1 MTDEAMVLSRVLEV
15 RAAETPEAPFLAMSG
30 GIRFTYGEFNEAAN
44 RVMHGLKALGVGPGE
59 DVAVMLTNRP
69 EFAIASYA
77 LKKLRAVEVAINTN
91 LRGAGLAHAFTIT
104 RPVALLTESDFL
116 PVLREVLDTSTTIRD
131 LLVVG
136 DPLPATSTSGIRTL
150 PFEGVRSAM
159 SHNPAE
165 HPRPLDVATVVYT
178 SGTTGPSKACLLS
191 HQYGMTMGTNMA
203 RHLGITAEDCVY
215 CPFPMYHVDATY
227 LTMAPALL
235 VGGRAAIGSRFS
247 VSRFWQETRDMDVT
261 IIDFMGATL
270 TMLWKQDPKPDDRDN
285 PVRLAWGVPVPP
297 FKADFE
303 RRFGLVIT
311 TAYGLTDGGM
321 PVWVDGTETWPVGSC
336 GRVRDPYEL
345 IIVDENDDQVLPGS
359 TGEILLSSRTPG
371 VLMEGYMSM
380 PAETEEA
387 MRGGWL
393 HTGDLGH
400 LDSEGYLYFD
410 GRKSDSIRRRGESIS
425 AWEVEQVLEA
435 HPLVAEAA
443 VVGVPSALTEED
455 VKAFVVLRTGEELS
469 GDELRLYCAPL
480 MAKYMVP
487 DYIEFVSMIPKTPT
501 GKAAKHLSRDGGQEV
516 EGYSSLAD

>member
-1 MTDEAMVLSRVLEV
+1 
-15 RAAETPEAPFLAMSG
+15 
-30 GIRFTYGEFNEAAN
+30 
-44 RVMHGLKALGVGPGE
+44 
-59 DVAVMLTNRP
+59 
-69 EFAIASYA
+69 
-77 LKKLRAVEVAINTN
+77 
-91 LRGAGLAHAFTIT
+91 
-104 RPVALLTESDFL
+104 
-116 PVLREVLDTSTTIRD
+116 
-131 LLVVG
+131 
-136 DPLPATSTSGIRTL
+136 
-150 PFEGVRSAM
+150 
-159 SHNPAE
+159 
-165 HPRPLDVATVVYT
+165 
-178 SGTTGPSKACLLS
+178 
-191 HQYGMTMGTNMA
+191 MA
-203 RHLGITAEDCVY
+203 RHLGITADDCVY

-247 VSRFWQETRDMDVT
+247 VSRFWQETRDMDAT

-270 TMLWKQDPKPDDRDN
+270 TMLWKQDPKPDDHDN

-297 FKADFE
+297 FKTEFE
-303 RRFGLVIT
+303 SRFGLRIT

-321 PVWVDGTETWPVGSC
+321 PAWVDGTEAWPIGSC

-345 IIVDENDDQVLPGS
+345 RIVDDGDRDVAPGR
-359 TGEILLSSRTPG
+359 TGEILLSSRVPG

-380 PAETEEA
+380 PAETEQV

-400 LDSEGYLYFD
+400 VDSEGHLYFD

-435 HPLVAEAA
+435 HPLVAEAV

-455 VKAFVVLRTGEELS
+455 VKAFVVLRTGEMVS
-469 GDELRLYCAPL
+469 ADELRLYCAPL
-480 MAKYMVP
+480 MAKYMIP

-501 GKAAKHLSRDGGQEV
+501 GKAAKHLLRDGGHDV